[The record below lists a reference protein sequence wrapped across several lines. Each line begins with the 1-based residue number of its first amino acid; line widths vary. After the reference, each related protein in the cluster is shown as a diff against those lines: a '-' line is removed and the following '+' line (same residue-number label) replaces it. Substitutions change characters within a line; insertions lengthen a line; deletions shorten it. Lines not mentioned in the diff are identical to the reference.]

1 MTSEEIDTMLNLL
14 GYRYHYSYLIRAGES
29 YLIRAGECIHKERI
43 VYVQVS
49 GKNTTQT
56 KYKTYI
62 KLLGE
67 INHDNNHISRSN

>member
-1 MTSEEIDTMLNLL
+1 MTSEAIDAMLRIL
-14 GYRYHYSYLIRAGES
+14 GYRYHYSYLIS
-29 YLIRAGECIHKERI
+29 AGECMHKDHI
-43 VYVQVS
+43 YYVQVS

-56 KYKTYI
+56 KYKTYL

>member
-1 MTSEEIDTMLNLL
+1 MTSQEIDAMLHIL
-14 GYRYHYSYLIRAGES
+14 GYRYHYSYLIRAGE
-29 YLIRAGECIHKERI
+29 CIHKERI
-43 VYVQVS
+43 IYVQVS

-56 KYKTYI
+56 KYKTYL